1 MIQRDKIKDWTGK
14 IIGFID
20 TDTVT
25 GNKIIRDFYG
35 KIQGKYNKRL
45 NITQDFYGRTVAKG
59 DQSAMMLTYKNKL

>member
-1 MIQRDKIKDWTGK
+1 MIQRQKVKDWTGK

>member
-1 MIQRDKIKDWTGK
+1 MIERQKIKDWTGK

>member
-1 MIQRDKIKDWTGK
+1 MIERQKVKDWTGK

-25 GNKIIRDFYG
+25 GNKVIRDFYG
-35 KIQGKYNKRL
+35 RITGKYNKKL

-59 DQSAMMLTYKNKL
+59 DQSSMMLTYKK

>member
-25 GNKIIRDFYG
+25 GNKVIRDFYG
-35 KIQGKYNKRL
+35 KIQGKYNKKL
-45 NITQDFYGRTVAKG
+45 NITQDFYGRTVARG